1 MCLIFLTFS
10 RLLVSQIVP
19 GKNAFGILTPWQFG
33 SMQKVVAPTGNTE
46 HENPVRAVRLGA
58 CDYYLNP

>member
-1 MCLIFLTFS
+1 MRKLS
-10 RLLVSQIVP
+10 IVRQLF
-19 GKNAFGILTPWQFG
+19 GLNNKNAFGILTPWQFG
-33 SMQKVVAPTGNTE
+33 FMQKVVAPTGTAE